1 MDHYGKP
8 YSEMHKI
15 VHFYQND
22 VYGLS
27 FILGV
32 HLCRLLKKKSPS
44 LLWAVGMQLSISQHV
59 LLTVPQTKI
68 NPERSQ
74 SSTQL
79 CRTAAEWGGELK

>member
-27 FILGV
+27 FSLGV
-32 HLCRLLKKKSPS
+32 HLCRLFKKKKSKS
-44 LLWAVGMQLSISQHV
+44 LMGSGHAVEH
-59 LLTVPQTKI
+59 
-68 NPERSQ
+68 
-74 SSTQL
+74 
-79 CRTAAEWGGELK
+79 